1 MNIAPRPA
9 GYPNTNNHPTWSPDS
24 KKVMADMGSQT
35 VVIERDHPQQ
45 QEVFSSNTAW
55 VNHPDWSP
63 QGDKIAFSA
72 HASRAEGQDATWG
85 IYLSDTDGNNFQR
98 IINDARDPEYNPQG
112 NRIAYQFVKG
122 GYPDRLAVAD
132 ADGKNAH
139 PVSTGGLLQNEW
151 SWDPQGHQI
160 AYETYKGGNF
170 QLRITDITGKKDRVL
185 SDGQGGVYKDR
196 TPEWSPKGDKI
207 LFERHDRRVP
217 QSDLWTIDPR
227 TGDQRQITSWP
238 GRVYDAAW
246 SPDGS
251 KIAFISNLKGG
262 DEFDLYT
269 IDANGLN
276 LKVVSALPGDEHAP
290 RWSPDGKALA
300 FQRLDWSRNDEGR
313 YSLHVQEME

>member
-9 GYPNTNNHPTWSPDS
+9 GYPNTNNHPTWSPDG

-35 VVIERDHPQQ
+35 VVVEREHPQQ

-55 VNHPDWSP
+55 VNHPDWNP

-72 HASRAEGQDATWG
+72 HTSRAQGQEATWG
-85 IYLSDTDGNNFQR
+85 IYLCDADGNNFQR
-98 IINDARDPEYNPQG
+98 IINDARDPEWNPQG

-160 AYETYKGGNF
+160 AYETYKDGNF

-217 QSDLWTIDPR
+217 QSDLWTINPR
-227 TGDQRQITSWP
+227 TGEERQITSFP

-251 KIAFISNLKGG
+251 KIAFISNLKGT

-276 LKVVSALPGDEHAP
+276 LQEVSALPGDEHAP

-313 YSLHVQEME
+313 YSLHVQELE